1 MIPICAM
8 ILPPNAG
15 RTWII
20 SVFGLISSVV
30 QSAYGLST
38 DCADVLQGIILFF
51 IMAMEFFVRYKI
63 VFRGRR
69 ERAVP
74 PAAGKN
80 ASETDE
86 KEAEQ
91 T

>member
-1 MIPICAM
+1 M
-8 ILPPNAG
+8 
-15 RTWII
+15 
-20 SVFGLISSVV
+20 V

-69 ERAVP
+69 EQTAP

-80 ASETDE
+80 TPEKDE

-91 T
+91 A